1 MKSRLGVRTSLDAR
15 AHDGTMAG
23 WARARV
29 IRGVARRGERRRRER
44 RCVAGDSRRG
54 TRERANERTNERTND
69 SIRFHSIR
77 VIGFG
82 KRCSRVL
89 ASERREDARAAREA
103 RSGRW

>member
-15 AHDGTMAG
+15 ATDGTMDG

-29 IRGVARRGERRRRER
+29 IRGFARRGERRRRTAT
-44 RCVAGDSRRG
+44 VRRG
-54 TRERANERTNERTND
+54 RFTTREARTRERTNERTNERTIRFD
-69 SIRFHSIR
+69 SIRL
-77 VIGFG
+77 IGFG